1 MAAQL
6 PTDVLRYVG
15 QVFRQCNRR
24 ICRKLAA
31 VPNVAEPSLD
41 MTFVEHLT
49 QYSSPIVLS
58 SDWIVRIDTHYL
70 GGLRHFYRWEIADI
84 GVLIFFRRAGRVIRR
99 KVALLQSKRL
109 YPTNS
114 DINDETAV
122 DYKIG
127 FAHLATDDSVA
138 PLGLRRQFNFDEDC
152 RYSALKV
159 GDEQYSAIQE
169 YEKSKNIPVHY
180 LFYDPW
186 NVPSTYT
193 LPLTT
198 PPVLK
203 GTGNGGC
210 RVLPYRILA
219 DSLSGRPDG
228 FSPRLTDVGGLLSG
242 GARHH
247 YGWKLEHFVAQLL
260 LRCKE
265 GRIFTGSQDEDIQSL
280 FFRRSGPIA
289 AAISVSVE
297 MPESAEFEQ

>member
-1 MAAQL
+1 MASQL
-6 PTDVLRYVG
+6 PNDVLRYVS
-15 QVFRQCNRR
+15 QVFRHCNRR
-24 ICRKLAA
+24 IGTKIAA

-49 QYSSPIVLS
+49 QYSSPVVMS

-84 GVLIFFRRAGRVIRR
+84 GILIFFRRAGRVVRR

-109 YPTNS
+109 YPKNS
-114 DINDETAV
+114 DVNEETAA
-122 DYKIG
+122 DYRIG
-127 FAHLATDDSVA
+127 FARLATDDSVA
-138 PLGLRRQFNFDEDC
+138 PLGLRRQFNFDEDS

-159 GDEQYSAIQE
+159 DDEQYSAIQE
-169 YEKSKNIPVHY
+169 YEDSKNIPVYY
-180 LFYDPW
+180 LFYNPW
-186 NVPSTYT
+186 HIPSTYT
-193 LPLTT
+193 LPLMA
-198 PPVLK
+198 PPALK
-203 GTGNGGC
+203 GAGNGGC
-210 RVLPYRILA
+210 RVVPSRILA
-219 DSLSGRPDG
+219 HALSGQPPG
-228 FSPRLTDVGGLLSG
+228 FSPRLFDVSGVLPG

-265 GRIFTGSQDEDIQSL
+265 GRVFAGSQDEDIQSL